1 MLNAETLI
9 YFVLSAFAVL
19 VTLTV
24 HEYCHAYAAYKLG
37 DPTARSLG
45 RLTLNPIK
53 HLDPI
58 GAVCMLIFHFGW
70 AKPVPIDARYFKKPK
85 RDFAIVAL
93 AGPLSNLLVSFISAL
108 IYLLLNALLREV
120 SYTDAFLHAVIQNTA
135 LFFLVFHLI
144 NLGIAIFNLIPIPPL
159 DGSRILN
166 VILPERT
173 YFKIMKHERK
183 IYYGMLAW
191 LLLGD
196 YVYSFLR
203 SISVIAASPV
213 LSVIVKIFSLSEIL
227 GIAIDGLS
235 SLMID
240 FWQLIPFLAL

>member
-1 MLNAETLI
+1 MLNAETLV
-9 YFVLSAFAVL
+9 YFVFSAFAVL

-37 DPTARSLG
+37 DPTARALG

-58 GAVCMLIFHFGW
+58 GALCMLIFHFGW

-93 AGPLSNLLVSFISAL
+93 AGPLSNLLIAFVSAL
-108 IYLLLNALLREV
+108 ICLFLNTLFREI
-120 SYTDAFLHAVIQNTA
+120 SYTDTLLRAFVQNTGSFFN
-135 LFFLVFHLI
+135 LFHII

-173 YFKIMKHERK
+173 YFKIMRHERK

-196 YVYSFLR
+196 YVYSFLV
-203 SISVIAASPV
+203 STPIVAASPV
-213 LSVIVKIFSLSEIL
+213 LSAIAKIFSLSKIL
-227 GIAIDGLS
+227 SIAIDGLS
-235 SLMID
+235 SLMFD